1 MSHEIER
8 AVLLRAL
15 DGLHLRQLALAQN
28 IAASGTAGSPTLRVD
43 FEQAL
48 AAAARSGDARRVA
61 TSPIQLQHD
70 PVAFGLPPRL
80 DLQVAQAQENAA
92 RYGALLGIVDRQ
104 LQLEHLALNDGR
116 GR

>member
-15 DGLHLRQLALAQN
+15 DGLHLRQLALSQN
-28 IAASGTAGSPTLRVD
+28 VAASGTADGSTLRVD

-61 TSPIQLQHD
+61 TSPIRLQRD
-70 PVAFGLPPRL
+70 AATAGEPPRL

-104 LQLEHLALNDGR
+104 LQLEHMALNDGR